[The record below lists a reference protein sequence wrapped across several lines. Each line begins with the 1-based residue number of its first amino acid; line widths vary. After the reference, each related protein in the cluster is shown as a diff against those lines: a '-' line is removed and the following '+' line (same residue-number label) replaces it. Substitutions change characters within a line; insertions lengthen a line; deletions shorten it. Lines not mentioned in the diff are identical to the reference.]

1 MKKSVSR
8 LTVLLVTFLLPFS
21 VYTQHYD
28 VVKKGQ
34 PVPEFKIA
42 QNGQSFNISEYKGN
56 VVLINFFATWC
67 GPCLK
72 ELPFLQKDV
81 WEKYKDK
88 SNFQMLAVG
97 RGHSYAEVPAFRESR
112 NFGFPMYG
120 DEDKNIYNKFAT
132 GFIPRNYVVDKNGQ
146 IVYASVGFSEEEFEK
161 MLDLL
166 DQLIAEGGDD

>member
-8 LTVLLVTFLLPFS
+8 LTVLLLTLLLPFS
-21 VYTQHYD
+21 VYTQDYD

-34 PVPEFKIA
+34 PVPEFKID
-42 QNGQSFNISEYKGN
+42 QNGKSFNISEYKGN

-81 WEKYKDK
+81 WEKYKNK
-88 SNFQMLAVG
+88 SNFQMLAIG
-97 RGHSYAEVPAFRESR
+97 RGHSYAEVAAFQESR
-112 NFGFPMYG
+112 NLGFPMYG
-120 DEDKNIYNKFAT
+120 DEDKTIYSKFAT

-161 MLDLL
+161 MLNLL
-166 DQLIAEGGDD
+166 D